1 MKEKKIFITDDN
13 KFVIVCPMCQK
24 EETVSASEYKDA
36 NQAARIKYRC
46 RCGHTHS
53 VLLERRKFYR
63 RETCLHG
70 VCIGEE
76 NSMVGMLVKDLSL
89 IGMKF
94 EIENTQD
101 FISVGKKLFV
111 EFFLDDEQKTLI
123 RKEAV
128 IKIISGLLIGA
139 EFCNTEP
146 DDPTDSMIESYLI
159 P

>member
-1 MKEKKIFITDDN
+1 MKERKIFITDDN
-13 KFVIVCPMCQK
+13 KFVIVCPICQK
-24 EETVSASEYKDA
+24 EETVNASEYKEA
-36 NQAARIKYRC
+36 NQVARITYRC
-46 RCGHTHS
+46 KCGHAHH

-76 NSMVGMLVKDLSL
+76 NIMTGMLVKDLSL
-89 IGMKF
+89 VGMKF

-101 FISVGKKLFV
+101 FICVGKKLFV
-111 EFFLDDEQKTLI
+111 EFFLDDEHKTLI

-128 IKIISGLLIGA
+128 IKIVSGSLIGA
-139 EFCNTEP
+139 EFCGEEP
-146 DDPTDSMIESYLI
+146 DEPADSAIESYLI